1 MKSRVSV
8 AEGAGV
14 VAVGRFLR
22 VRRGEGRTVGLLVA
36 LMFVAFAGSTVG
48 ESGVNALFFDRIG
61 ADALPLM
68 YLGQGTI
75 GLVAVLALTGT
86 LGRFDRRVAFVT
98 IPLLIVAIVLGERL
112 VLAADPGWIYPV
124 LWLTVTPAVLLQ
136 SVFLWGTAGLV
147 TDTRRA
153 KRLFP
158 LFASGGILGSVVG
171 GLATRPLATAIGA
184 EDLLL
189 VWAASFAAAAL
200 LCAAVLGLR
209 RRTVPRRARLRRR
222 PPPALRDIRQGLS
235 YIKRSP
241 LLVWMTAAAVLF
253 SVLFYSLYL
262 PFAQAATARYPD
274 PEALAGFFGVFW
286 AGVTAAAFLVSM
298 LLTNRLLGWFGAAA
312 MVLVLPIL
320 YAGAFGVLLV
330 SASLTTLIA
339 IRLGVNAWLQGVS
352 SPAWET
358 LINVVPETRRD
369 QVRGFLG
376 GGPTQAGTAIAGVV
390 TLVGQEALTARQ
402 LSLIGLAVSV
412 ITIVV
417 AWRIRRSYTSALV
430 EALHAGRPSVFEG
443 GAVEGLPIAP
453 DRDGQAIAL
462 ALEASDDPDPRVR
475 RLAVEMLA
483 ASGDDARVGDVLVR
497 LAGDD
502 DAMVR
507 AAAIG
512 GLGGTRSLDVALR
525 DRALDDEDRSVRLSA
540 VLTLRDSPIE
550 PALMSRLRHL
560 AEDADAG
567 IAAASLVTLLAGPAR
582 PEAYDGLLRLLADGD
597 PDVRA
602 AAIRQ
607 LRRATTED
615 VLALV
620 DPMLRDESPTVRS
633 RALRTFSSHAP
644 EAAIPHGLTSLEDDD
659 AAVRD
664 AAFEM
669 LAGVDLREHGPAL
682 LLTAR
687 TRGAL
692 ARRDGELVGA
702 IPREGEALE
711 LLRAALLDR
720 ARANALVALSALAV
734 ASRER
739 DAMWAALDNLRASEP
754 AQVANALETLETSEH
769 RSIVQPLLP
778 LWESV
783 VDAASRRDDW
793 LEIVSQDPDPLIRG
807 CVELVRSAEERGDD
821 MARSRTSMSPMERVL
836 VLRKIP
842 LFAGLSPADLQ
853 KVAAIAEE
861 RTHADGDVIAGE
873 GELGDELH
881 LVIRGT
887 VAVVRGNASDT
898 PVARRGTGD
907 VVGEMSLFT
916 RAPRMASLVA
926 EGDVHTLR
934 IGHREFETM
943 IRERPEVAVAVMRVL
958 AERLSAETTER

>member
-1 MKSRVSV
+1 V
-8 AEGAGV
+8 G
-14 VAVGRFLR
+14 AVGRFLR

-48 ESGVNALFFDRIG
+48 ESGVTALFFDRIG

-98 IPLLIVAIVLGERL
+98 IPLMIVAIVLGERL

-184 EDLLL
+184 ENLLL

-200 LCAAVLGLR
+200 LCAAVLRLR

-320 YAGAFGVLLV
+320 YTGAFGVLLV
-330 SASLTTLIA
+330 SASLTTLVA

-402 LSLIGLAVSV
+402 LSLIGLGVSV

-417 AWRIRRSYTSALV
+417 GWRIRRSYTSALV

-443 GAVEGLPIAP
+443 GAVEGLAIAP
-453 DRDGQAIAL
+453 DRDGQALAL
-462 ALEASDDPDPRVR
+462 ALEASDDLDPRVR

-483 ASGDDARVGDVLVR
+483 ASGDEARVGDALVR
-497 LAGDD
+497 LAGDA

-512 GLGGTRSLDVALR
+512 GLGGTKSLDAALR

-550 PALMSRLRHL
+550 AALLSRLRHL
-560 AEDADAG
+560 AEDADAD

-582 PEAYDGLLRLLADGD
+582 PEAYDGLRRLLANGD

-607 LRRATTED
+607 LRHATTED

-633 RALRTFSSHAP
+633 RALRTLSSRAP
-644 EAAIPHGLTSLEDDD
+644 EAAITHGLTSLQDDD

-669 LAGVDLREHGPAL
+669 LAGFDLREHAPTL

-692 ARRDGELVGA
+692 GRRDGELAAA

-720 ARANALVALSALAV
+720 ARANALVALSAIAV

-754 AQVANALETLETSEH
+754 AQLANALETLETSEH

-783 VDAASRRDDW
+783 ADGASRRDDW

-807 CVELVRSAEERGDD
+807 CVELVRSAEEPGDD

-887 VAVVRGNASDT
+887 VAVVRGNASDA

-926 EGDVHTLR
+926 ESDVRTLR

-943 IRERPEVAVAVMRVL
+943 IRERPEVALAVMRVL

>member
-1 MKSRVSV
+1 VSAV
-8 AEGAGV
+8 A
-14 VAVGRFLR
+14 RFLR
-22 VRRGEGRTVGLLVA
+22 VRRGEGRTVGLIVA

-68 YLGQGTI
+68 YLAQGTT

-86 LGRFDRRVAFVT
+86 LGRFDRRVAFVA
-98 IPLLIVAIVLGERL
+98 IPLLIVAIVLAERL

-124 LWLTVTPAVLLQ
+124 LWLTVTPALLLQ
-136 SVFLWGTAGLV
+136 SVFVWGTAGLV

-184 EDLLL
+184 ENLLL
-189 VWAASFAAAAL
+189 VWTASFAAAAL
-200 LCAAVLGLR
+200 LCAAALGVR
-209 RRTVPRRARLRRR
+209 RRTGPRRARLRRR
-222 PPPALRDIRQGLS
+222 PQPALRDIRQGLS
-235 YIKRSP
+235 YIGRSP

-253 SVLFYSLYL
+253 SILFYSLYL
-262 PFAQAATARYPD
+262 PFAQAATARFPD

-286 AGVTAAAFLVSM
+286 AAVTAGAFLVSI

-330 SASLTTLIA
+330 SSSLTTLIA
-339 IRLGVNAWLQGVS
+339 IRFGVNAWLQGVS

-358 LINVVPETRRD
+358 LTNVVPETRRD

-376 GGPTQAGTAIAGVV
+376 GGPTQAGTAVAGIV

-402 LSLIGLAVSV
+402 LSLIGLAVSA

-417 AWRIRRSYTSALV
+417 VWRIRRSYTSALV

-443 GAVEGLPIAP
+443 GPVEGLPIAP
-453 DRDGQAIAL
+453 DRDGQALAL
-462 ALEASDDPDPRVR
+462 ALEASNDPDPHVR

-483 ASGDDARVGDVLVR
+483 TSADDTRIGDALVR
-497 LAGDD
+497 LAGDT

-507 AAAIG
+507 TSAIW
-512 GLGGTRSLDVALR
+512 GLGRASSLDAALR
-525 DRALDDEDRSVRLSA
+525 DRALGDQERSVRLSA
-540 VLTLRDSPIE
+540 VLALRDSSIE
-550 PALMSRLRHL
+550 PALTSRLRSL
-560 AEDADAG
+560 AKDADAE
-567 IAAASLVTLLAGPAR
+567 IAAASCVTLLAGPTR
-582 PEAYDGLLRLLADGD
+582 PEAFEGLRRLLANGNV
-597 PDVRA
+597 DVRA

-607 LRRATTED
+607 MRHASTED

-620 DPMLRDESPTVRS
+620 DPMLRDESPTVRTQ
-633 RALRTFSSHAP
+633 ALRTLAYRAP
-644 EAAIPHGLTSLEDDD
+644 DAAIPHALGSLEAEDG
-659 AAVRD
+659 AVRE
-664 AAFEM
+664 AAFDV
-669 LAGVDLREHGPAL
+669 LADFDLREHSSAL
-682 LLTAR
+682 LLTAQ

-692 ARRDGELVGA
+692 ARRDGELVGV
-702 IPREGEALE
+702 IPPEGEAAE

-720 ARANALVALSALAV
+720 ARTNALIALSALAL

-739 DAMWAALDNLRASEP
+739 DAMRAALDNLRGSDP
-754 AQVANALETLETSEH
+754 AQLANALETLETSEH

-783 VDAASRRDDW
+783 SYAASRRDDW
-793 LEIVSQDPDPLIRG
+793 LDAVAQDPDPLIRA
-807 CVELVRSAEERGDD
+807 CVQLVRLAQEHGDD

-836 VLRKIP
+836 VLRKIS

-861 RTHADGDVIAGE
+861 RAYADGDVIAGE

-881 LVIRGT
+881 LVISGT
-887 VAVVRGNASDT
+887 VAVVRGEASDA
-898 PVARRGTGD
+898 PFARRTTGD

-916 RAPRMASLVA
+916 RAPRVASLVA
-926 EGDVHTLR
+926 EGDVRTLR
-934 IGHREFETM
+934 IGHREFETV
-943 IRERPEVAVAVMRVL
+943 IRERPDVALAVMRVL
-958 AERLSAETTER
+958 AERLGAETTER